1 MNVGINGVSGWGGR
15 WMFSQQG
22 EAGEVQLVLASG
34 QSFCAPCL
42 SKHHPRVHK
51 QEHFPSPGPPCY
63 PLYPVSK
70 LTLSRWY
77 TFNCPPPAPSLLT
90 CLHDLWYLDVNQ
102 KKKEK
107 ICACFSGCGKKKAR
121 VLLPSPYSLRGA
133 MMRCSTDVRWMLRV
147 VLVVVWM

>member
-51 QEHFPSPGPPCY
+51 QEHFPSPGPHCY

-70 LTLSRWY
+70 LTLCHVDTLS
-77 TFNCPPPAPSLLT
+77 TAHHLLQ
-90 CLHDLWYLDVNQ
+90 V
-102 KKKEK
+102 
-107 ICACFSGCGKKKAR
+107 S
-121 VLLPSPYSLRGA
+121 
-133 MMRCSTDVRWMLRV
+133 
-147 VLVVVWM
+147 

>member
-1 MNVGINGVSGWGGR
+1 
-15 WMFSQQG
+15 MFSQWG

-70 LTLSRWY
+70 LTLCHVDTLS
-77 TFNCPPPAPSLLT
+77 TAHHLLQ
-90 CLHDLWYLDVNQ
+90 V
-102 KKKEK
+102 
-107 ICACFSGCGKKKAR
+107 S
-121 VLLPSPYSLRGA
+121 
-133 MMRCSTDVRWMLRV
+133 
-147 VLVVVWM
+147 